1 MTHASPDT
9 AHAHAHRHDEPGGD
23 GAFLEL
29 GSELLA
35 EHTAA
40 VVEWLPVLAQP
51 RQILDLGC
59 GTGSGTF
66 ALLQQFPD
74 AEVTAVDASAD
85 HLDRLRRK
93 AEADG
98 SGGRVRTVRVDL
110 DADWPD
116 LGRPDLV
123 WASASMHHLAHPD
136 RTLRK
141 VHDLL
146 ADDGIF
152 AVVEFGDF
160 PRLLPAEAP
169 EDRPGLEERCH
180 AALASHH
187 TEELPDLGSDWGPRL
202 TAAGFT
208 IAGERTLAVTVD
220 GSASPT
226 VGRYALAS
234 FRRVR
239 ESVADALDPKDIV
252 ALDRLLDAD
261 GPGSILHRDDLAF
274 RTERTVWAARR
285 G

>member
-1 MTHASPDT
+1 MTHASAHTP
-9 AHAHAHRHDEPGGD
+9 HAHSHRHDEPGGD

-40 VVEWLPVLAQP
+40 VIDWLPVPAAP
-51 RQILDLGC
+51 RRVLDLGC
-59 GTGSGTF
+59 GTGAGTF
-66 ALLQQFPD
+66 ALLRQFPD

-85 HLDRLRRK
+85 HLDLLRRK
-93 AEADG
+93 AEAHGTAD
-98 SGGRVRTVRVDL
+98 RVRTVRVDL

-123 WASASMHHLAHPD
+123 WASASMHHLADPD

-146 ADDGIF
+146 AANGIF

-160 PRLLPAEAP
+160 PRLLPP
-169 EDRPGLEERCH
+169 EVSEGRPGLEERCH
-180 AALASHH
+180 TALTSHH
-187 TEELPDLGSDWGPRL
+187 AEKLPDVGADWGPRL

-208 IAGERTLAVTVD
+208 IAGERTLPVTVD

-239 ESVADALDPKDIV
+239 ESIADVLDPDDLA

-261 GPGSILHRDDLAF
+261 DPGSLLRRHDLAF
-274 RTERTVWAARR
+274 RTERTVWVAGRS
-285 G
+285 